1 MTDIVVVGVKPGSR
15 KGPLVDVGSKGG
27 LTIYVREP
35 APAYWRPTSN
45 CQEAESNWCPELCA
59 VPVTPEVLSRVSR

>member
-1 MTDIVVVGVKPGSR
+1 MTDIVVVKVKPGSR
-15 KGPLVDVGSKGG
+15 KGSLVEVGSTGD

-45 CQEAESNWCPELCA
+45 CQDAGSNWCLELCA
-59 VPVTPEVLSRVSR
+59 VPVTPEVLSC